1 MLIDWQEGG
10 RMPEEFM
17 TIARF
22 TLPLDAQMA
31 RSCLEAERIPAFV
44 VGETTGGTLPGLGDH
59 LGGFEL
65 RVYESDYER
74 AGKVLAGFLGETP
87 EDEFDDGALAG
98 ETWTCTTCGAE
109 VVKDE
114 TVCPAC
120 ATPTDAIQDRLAI
133 SELTA
138 TRGLAP
144 DEAKDEEAVRANL
157 PRSAPA
163 SPSSPVGESG
173 SGLDADIEA
182 LRTAV
187 GDDLAARA
195 CRAAIFGLIIL
206 PPLLHLY
213 SLWLLARLA
222 VYPGEVSAAG
232 LRKTCAAIAI
242 DVLALVF
249 YPLFCLSLLVW

>member
-1 MLIDWQEGG
+1 
-10 RMPEEFM
+10 MPEEFM
-17 TIARF
+17 TVARF

-74 AGKVLAGFLGETP
+74 AGKALAEFLGETP
-87 EDEFDDGALAG
+87 DDELDEAALAG
-98 ETWTCTTCGAE
+98 ETWTCTACGAE
-109 VVKDE
+109 VVISEK
-114 TVCPAC
+114 VCPAC

-133 SELTA
+133 TELAA
-138 TRGLAP
+138 TRGLAS
-144 DEAKDEEAVRANL
+144 DEAKDEEALRANL
-157 PRSAPA
+157 PPSGPA
-163 SPSSPVGESG
+163 SPATPVGESG

-182 LRTAV
+182 LRTSV

-195 CRAAIFGLIIL
+195 CRTAIIGLFIL

-222 VYPGEVSAAG
+222 MYPGDVSAAG
-232 LRKTCAAIAI
+232 LRKIYAALAI

-249 YPLFCLSLLVW
+249 YPLFCLTWFNWFIW